1 MFAPVRSKHTGD
13 TLYLFFEID
22 ATAKRIEIIISNSST
37 GVTKHYISADDD
49 EFMAQTFLLNAL
61 SKDDIATIPTIMT
74 HLKDIQSKLTLTLN
88 KQDSLVNTNE
98 EMTRVVLKNGQFSYT
113 FPLSQALPMAELK
126 IYKLCNEMLS
136 TYAACKLRQCN
147 QLANEMSN
155 KNHLLTK
162 IVVAYDHA
170 LNPLSTRLSAKE
182 CVGVECVKN
191 LFFNKGLLNSM
202 ISTPEQVKK
211 RAIEKGSINGVDT
224 IFADQDDAVWEV
236 VANGR
241 KERIDRTAAE
251 KTGQKKGKSDTE
263 TDIESDDEPENT
275 TKLQID
281 IESHSD
287 SISEITP
294 TARPAVKRK
303 LQGLLRRYKKPKV

>member
-1 MFAPVRSKHTGD
+1 
-13 TLYLFFEID
+13 
-22 ATAKRIEIIISNSST
+22 
-37 GVTKHYISADDD
+37 
-49 EFMAQTFLLNAL
+49 
-61 SKDDIATIPTIMT
+61 
-74 HLKDIQSKLTLTLN
+74 
-88 KQDSLVNTNE
+88 
-98 EMTRVVLKNGQFSYT
+98 
-113 FPLSQALPMAELK
+113 MAELK